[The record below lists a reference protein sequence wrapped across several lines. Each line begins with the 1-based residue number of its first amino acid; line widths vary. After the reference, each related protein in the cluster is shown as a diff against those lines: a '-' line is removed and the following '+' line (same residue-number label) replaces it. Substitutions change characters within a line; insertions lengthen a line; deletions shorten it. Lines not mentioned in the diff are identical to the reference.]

1 MKIAVYGDSQVD
13 PHHVRICADAN
24 PLIDYEYALENTWY
38 NLLKKDGHE
47 VTVYA
52 QVSRDNFWID
62 RKWQKH
68 HKNYDLNIIRPAE
81 GTRPYFRIPDHE
93 WHDVHTNV
101 FGNFGPGPQ
110 TFNYSKVDVNNNYI
124 KSIHFWVEYMMHKD
138 TSNRVFDLL
147 CRDWGGDE
155 STIVFPMN
163 TIANVSGAEELFVVE
178 NKPQKERREWVRYML
193 EKYPGINVNKCKTEF
208 HALPYHRNP
217 NHITLEN
224 HKLLYGLFSKYI
236 ETGELELPI
245 HVDNNETYTF
255 PHPIMDAVERHICE
269 QNGISYVE

>member
-13 PHHVRICADAN
+13 PHHVRMSADVN

-47 VTVYA
+47 VDVYG

-62 RKWQKH
+62 RKWQQH

-93 WHDVHTNV
+93 WHDVHKNV
-101 FGNFGPGPQ
+101 FGNLGPGPH
-110 TFNYSKVDVNNNYI
+110 TFNYSKVDLNNNYI
-124 KSIHFWVEYMMHKD
+124 KSLHFWIEYMMHRDTANRIFKLFVKD
-138 TSNRVFDLL
+138 WN
-147 CRDWGGDE
+147 E
-155 STIVFPMN
+155 QENTIVFPMN
-163 TIANVSGAEELFVVE
+163 TIVNLSGGDELFVVK
-178 NKPQKERREWVRYML
+178 NKPQQERRKWVAYMT
-193 EKYPGINVNKCKTEF
+193 EKYPGININMCKTEF
-208 HALPYHRNP
+208 SALPMHRNP

-224 HKLLYGLFSKYI
+224 HKLLYNLFSKYI
-236 ETGELELPI
+236 ETGVMETPI

-255 PHPIMDAVERHICE
+255 PHPTMDKLEEHICE
-269 QNGISYVE
+269 QNGIAYVK